1 VYRGG
6 SLSAN
11 EAGSSFAL
19 ERLRSLVRRR
29 AAQRRRLSLVADLH
43 STLADVRDRIDQHQ
57 GKGIGEQNTKAVLI
71 NPVLRALGWDLE
83 DLDEVELEFKRKA
96 MDNPVDYALMI
107 QRTPRLFIE
116 AKSLDGN
123 LSDPKWA
130 GQIMAY
136 ATVAGVQWVA
146 LTDGNEYRIYNSHA
160 PVPVDQKLFRR
171 ARISDDTDVADTLQ
185 LLSKDRMQQDLIGAM
200 WKAHFVDQQVRSAF
214 ETLVQP
220 DPSAGLIRLLRRQ
233 VPSLAPSEIRDG
245 LRRMELRFDF
255 PSPPAGPAK
264 PDSPVSAP
272 ANARRAVA
280 PAGTPWRTVTM
291 TDLFAAGTL
300 KPPVELQKTYK
311 GRLLSGRIESDGQV
325 SFAGKRYDSLSTAA
339 GQARKSVIGTSDG
352 RPYPQTNGWTFW
364 HFEDADGSW
373 QEVDVLRKRHW
384 AKQQG

>member
-1 VYRGG
+1 
-6 SLSAN
+6 
-11 EAGSSFAL
+11 
-19 ERLRSLVRRR
+19 
-29 AAQRRRLSLVADLH
+29 
-43 STLADVRDRIDQHQ
+43 
-57 GKGIGEQNTKAVLI
+57 
-71 NPVLRALGWDLE
+71 
-83 DLDEVELEFKRKA
+83 

-123 LSDPKWA
+123 LNDPKWA

-160 PVPVDQKLFRR
+160 PVPVEQKLFRK

-185 LLSKDRMQQDLIGAM
+185 LLSKERMQQGLIGAM

-214 ETLVQP
+214 EELVQP
-220 DPSAGLIRLLRRQ
+220 DPSPGLIRLIRKQ
-233 VPSLAPSEIRDG
+233 VPGLAPSEIRDG
-245 LRRMELRFDF
+245 LGRMELRFDF
-255 PSPPAGPAK
+255 PSPPAGAGK
-264 PDSPVSAP
+264 QASPGSIP
-272 ANARRAVA
+272 SPPKKTGA

-291 TDLFAAGTL
+291 TDLFGAGAL
-300 KPPVELQKTYK
+300 HPPVELRKTYK
-311 GRLLSGRIESDGQV
+311 GRQLTGRIESDGQV

-339 GQARKSVIGTSDG
+339 GQARKSVIGSPDG

-373 QEVDVLRKRHW
+373 QELDVLRKRHW
-384 AKQQG
+384 AKR